1 MSYYPESGSHFN
13 SKVKVILG
21 LRNQATK
28 KELEDAAGVDTSKL
42 TAKKD
47 FITLKAEVEKI
58 DIHKLVNAPIGLNNL
73 KTKLDNFDVDKLKFV
88 PIDLKKISDRVS
100 KKVAKNT
107 KYNELI
113 LVVNNL
119 ENKFLIH
126 LL

>member
-73 KTKLDNFDVDKLKFV
+73 KTKLDNFDVDM
-88 PIDLKKISDRVS
+88 KKISDRVS